1 MDLPLDVKTQLMQM
15 AGITD
20 VEEFDKMAAKVAA
33 ASSSSTTSA
42 ASKSTRDIKSA
53 AEKKKKP
60 HSPFQG
66 NFYLVRYY
74 VTSHLKIDTL
84 FHFLVEK

>member
-42 ASKSTRDIKSA
+42 ASKSTRDMKS

-74 VTSHLKIDTL
+74 VTSHLKIDKL